1 MEMKRKGDNYMTP
14 LDLAKKAALL
24 LDDKKAMDIR
34 VIKIEEIS
42 SLADYFVLVTGTSNT
57 HVRSL
62 SDEVEMKL
70 KEQGLLPMGVEGYR
84 YNSWILLDYTSVVIH
99 IFTAEGREFYN
110 LDRLWADGTPV
121 ALKLTPD
128 SSIDGIR
135 ND

>member
-1 MEMKRKGDNYMTP
+1 MTP

-42 SLADYFVLVTGTSNT
+42 SLADYFVLATGTSNT

-70 KEQGLLPMGVEGYR
+70 KAQGLMPMGV
-84 YNSWILLDYTSVVIH
+84 
-99 IFTAEGREFYN
+99 
-110 LDRLWADGTPV
+110 
-121 ALKLTPD
+121 
-128 SSIDGIR
+128 
-135 ND
+135 